1 MFLGSVLFGGLIYGT
16 TQGLSSNVI
25 QPELA
30 SNLTL
35 IILGLVVLF
44 IGADILILYVWNSRK
59 RLRPRRSAP
68 APAKAAA

>member
-1 MFLGSVLFGGLIYGT
+1 
-16 TQGLSSNVI
+16 VI

-35 IILGLVVLF
+35 IIQGLVVLF

-59 RLRPRRSAP
+59 KLRPGRP
-68 APAKAAA
+68 AKVPAKAAA